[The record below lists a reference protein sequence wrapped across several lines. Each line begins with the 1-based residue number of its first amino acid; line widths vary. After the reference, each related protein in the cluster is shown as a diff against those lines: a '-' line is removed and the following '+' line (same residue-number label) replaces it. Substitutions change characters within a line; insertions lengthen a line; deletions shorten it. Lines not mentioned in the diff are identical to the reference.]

1 MSKASHAYNRLC
13 KLYGLV
19 IRRMREHEWFNERG
33 VLASRSMLRQAAA
46 PTLETLEPRLMLDA
60 GLQGEYFNN
69 RDLTDSVLHR
79 VDAVVDFDWG
89 ADSPDAS
96 IASDTFSARWT
107 GSVVAPET
115 GDYTFTVGS
124 DDGVRLWI
132 DGQLAIDHWY
142 DQAHR
147 EQSSDPIPLTA
158 DSEHA
163 IQFEYYENR
172 GMASVDLQWQC
183 TAAGI
188 DQQVIPG
195 SSLRLPGGATQVRDD
210 SASTLE
216 DTAVTI
222 DVLGNDFD
230 PQGDVLTVDSVT
242 QGASGSVTNNT
253 SDVTYTPNAGFIG
266 TDTFDYTI
274 TDGNGLYD
282 TATVTVDVVAARSP
296 ENPANAVSGIEYEVF
311 DGSWGRLPDFDSLT
325 AVETGVMDAIDLT
338 PQRDGTDHFAMRW
351 SGYVEVPTDGTYDPA
366 RSICR
371 PASTR

>member
-1 MSKASHAYNRLC
+1 
-13 KLYGLV
+13 
-19 IRRMREHEWFNERG
+19 
-33 VLASRSMLRQAAA
+33 
-46 PTLETLEPRLMLDA
+46 
-60 GLQGEYFNN
+60 
-69 RDLTDSVLHR
+69 
-79 VDAVVDFDWG
+79 
-89 ADSPDAS
+89 
-96 IASDTFSARWT
+96 
-107 GSVVAPET
+107 
-115 GDYTFTVGS
+115 
-124 DDGVRLWI
+124 
-132 DGQLAIDHWY
+132 
-142 DQAHR
+142 
-147 EQSSDPIPLTA
+147 
-158 DSEHA
+158 
-163 IQFEYYENR
+163 
-172 GMASVDLQWQC
+172 MASVDLQWQC